1 MFVNWFI
8 ESSQKFPQRPAVE
21 VNDEQL
27 TYKELGLLSS
37 KIARVIQKQAVK
49 NSPIGLLTYRSFSS
63 YAGILGIMYS
73 KNIYLPLNPYFPL
86 VRTQKMIEMVG
97 CRVIIVGSECRDYF
111 LKLLPYISEP
121 MTIIFT
127 DTLEIGEIAS
137 DYEHN
142 LIFSN
147 ELEDAEE
154 FGEIQDIDEDAIA
167 YFVFTSGS
175 TGEPKIVQ
183 QSNINVFAYLDFVAK
198 RYRLDENDRVSQTF
212 ELTFDNSI
220 HDMFICWK
228 YGACLYC
235 LPRNYVM
242 MPSGFIKD
250 KQLTVWYSVPS
261 IALNMLKLN
270 RLKEGSLPSLKYT
283 LFCGEAL
290 PKNIVKYWDKAAQN
304 STIENYYGITE
315 TTHQVSVYKWDEEKS
330 EDECINDIVSI
341 GKIFDI
347 LKYCILDES
356 KKEVPPGEAGEL
368 YVSGVQVT
376 NGYFNDPERT
386 KAVYVKIPN
395 MGNEVWF
402 KTGDL
407 VKEREN
413 GNLNYLGRLDHQ
425 VKILGNRVEL
435 QEVDCIIKRASN
447 SDMVVSLAWP
457 IKNGIAERIVAFI
470 AESKEEEKE
479 RILAYCR
486 NTLPPYMVPQ
496 NIFFIDKMPLN
507 DNGKFD
513 KQKLISMIDVKISPC
528 S

>member
-1 MFVNWFI
+1 MFVNRFI
-8 ESSQKFPQRPAVE
+8 KSSQKFPQRPSVE
-21 VNDEQL
+21 VNNIQM

-37 KIARVIQKQAVK
+37 KIAKAIQKQKIK

-86 VRTQKMIEMVG
+86 NRTQKMIEMVG
-97 CRVIIVGSECRDYF
+97 CKVLIVGNECQDYF
-111 LKLLPYISEP
+111 LKLLPDISEP
-121 MTIIFT
+121 MTFIFP
-127 DTLEIGEIAS
+127 DTTGIDEKSS
-137 DYEHN
+137 DYDHDF
-142 LIFSN
+142 IFSN

-154 FGEIQDIDEDAIA
+154 FGEIKDIDEDAIA

-183 QSNINVFAYLDFVAK
+183 QSNKNVITYLDYVSK
-198 RYRLDENDRVSQTF
+198 RYKLDENDRVSQTF

-235 LPRNYVM
+235 VPRNYVM

-261 IALNMLKLN
+261 IGLNMLKLN
-270 RLKEGSLPSLKYT
+270 RLKEGSLPSLRYT

-290 PKNIVKYWDKAAQN
+290 PKNLAKHWAKAANN
-304 STIENYYGITE
+304 STIENFYGITE
-315 TTHQVSVYKWDEEKS
+315 TTHQVSVYQWDDEKS
-330 EDECINDIVSI
+330 EQDCINDIVSI
-341 GKIFDI
+341 GKIFDG
-347 LKYCILDES
+347 LKYCILDEN
-356 KKEVPPGEAGEL
+356 KKAVSAGEPGEL
-368 YVSGVQVT
+368 YVSGVQIT
-376 NGYFNDPERT
+376 KEYFNDPERT
-386 KAVYVKIPN
+386 KAAYVKIPHL
-395 MGNEVWF
+395 GNEVWF

-413 GNLNYLGRLDHQ
+413 GNLNYLGRLDNQ
-425 VKILGNRVEL
+425 VQILGNRVEL
-435 QEVDCIIKRASN
+435 QEVDCILKRASN
-447 SDMVVSLAWP
+447 SEMVVSLAWP
-457 IKNGIAERIVAFI
+457 IKNGVAERIVSFI
-470 AESKEEEKE
+470 AESEEQEKAK
-479 RILAYCR
+479 ILEYCR

-496 NIFFIDKMPLN
+496 DIFFIDKIPLN

-513 KQKLISMIDVKISPC
+513 KQKLIKSLEDRS
-528 S
+528 